1 MITRKAGCIC
11 THALTLGMCYER
23 FYSLSDA
30 RMRVH
35 LFDSTVPC
43 LRAKELIDKRN

>member
-1 MITRKAGCIC
+1 MSGFI
-11 THALTLGMCYER
+11 
-23 FYSLSDA
+23 LSDA
-30 RMRVH
+30 RVRVH